1 MELIDQQKVAKKW
14 LPVEISF
21 SIQDS
26 AVIFKY
32 V

>member
-21 SIQDS
+21 SIQRQCRN
-26 AVIFKY
+26 I
-32 V
+32 